1 MVSDYIFCPLLEISN
16 AVSSFSVLNILV
28 ACALAPI
35 SPFFYSYGTLF
46 ADLASTYL

>member
-1 MVSDYIFCPLLEISN
+1 MVSDYMLCPLLEISS

-28 ACALAPI
+28 TCAAAPI
-35 SPFFYSYGTLF
+35 SPFFYNYGTLF